1 MKRLPQ
7 WALGPNVN
15 LKSPPPAS
23 PTSASSSD
31 NLEDSEESSVDAS
44 AAYELTESI
53 DIIMEHV
60 YQSIDGKLPSYKLL
74 GFDLPQ
80 LFSGEEASQRIID
93 RFKEKLAKET
103 DAEKQSILEAT
114 AQSLQGLSDAHAR
127 TKVGLMA
134 LTSSRSRTLG
144 LRCPLSVFLD

>member
-1 MKRLPQ
+1 LPQ